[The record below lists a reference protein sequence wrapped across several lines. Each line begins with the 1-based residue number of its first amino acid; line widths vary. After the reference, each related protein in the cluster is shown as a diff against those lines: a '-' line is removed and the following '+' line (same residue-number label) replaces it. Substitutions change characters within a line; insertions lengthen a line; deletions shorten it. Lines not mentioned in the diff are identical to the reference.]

1 MMIIRVFRMIII
13 AKTVYMRSVIYL
25 MVLLAFAT
33 TMFSCKD
40 ETPWAQY
47 TSKEAGFSVFMPA
60 GPKKSDHKNGKLT
73 MHSVTWKPET
83 FALDKFKLFEV
94 SYTDYPS
101 FVASDSNKVNALL
114 DTAISYRKRDFTELD
129 VDHQPITINGYPGR
143 AFMLQPDRGNTITIV
158 KQCLVGNRVY
168 ELCVI
173 AKKDYPV
180 NNELNRFFNSFQ
192 VLR

>member
-1 MMIIRVFRMIII
+1 MVI
-13 AKTVYMRSVIYL
+13 AGKPAMTIPKKMHMRSAIYL
-25 MVLLAFAT
+25 TLFVAFST
-33 TMFSCKD
+33 IFFSCKD

-47 TSKEAGFSVFMPA
+47 TSKEAGFTVFMPA
-60 GPKKSDHKNGKLT
+60 GPKKSDHKNGKMT